1 MNARARIFLIFF
13 MSIGIIFLIIAI
25 VQHQAL
31 YYDSF
36 SLFSEAKL
44 KDFLDVYVSG
54 IPKPW

>member
-25 VQHQAL
+25 VQHQAWF
-31 YYDSF
+31 YEQI
-36 SLFSEAKL
+36 SLFSEGNMKS
-44 KDFLDVYVSG
+44 FLDAYISG